1 VTRHTPPS
9 RLERNT
15 TTVLLQTYVRVTLF
29 VAGATQVV
37 HSRAQARRKEDAG
50 LATLE
55 WVALAIVA
63 VTLAAGAAVGIKAV
77 IDRKISQIP

>member
-1 VTRHTPPS
+1 
-9 RLERNT
+9 
-15 TTVLLQTYVRVTLF
+15 VLLQTYVRVTLF
-29 VAGATQVV
+29 VAGGTQAL
-37 HSRAQARRKEDAG
+37 HRRAQARREQDSG

-77 IDRKISQIP
+77 IDRKISEIP